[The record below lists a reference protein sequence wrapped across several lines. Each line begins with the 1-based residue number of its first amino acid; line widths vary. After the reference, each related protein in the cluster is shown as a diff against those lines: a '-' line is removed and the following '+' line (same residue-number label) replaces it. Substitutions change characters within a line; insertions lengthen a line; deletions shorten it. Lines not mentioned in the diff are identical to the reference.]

1 MLTQDNGAAPRNDIA
16 TLQRSAVDSCWAG
29 SLRQVCVRHGS
40 CMTASDSSHQSGSFA
55 HHSCNSVSAWINGA
69 KDDPSGDDFV
79 RLWQRYMNQVVHI
92 ATTQLSRSL
101 RRLVDGDDIANEVFV
116 ELSRGL
122 QDGRFARLVDRH
134 DLWQILVMLTERRAR
149 HWWRHE
155 GQSKRGGGLVIA
167 HELPSA
173 DGQEEQPFSQV
184 ADQGPTPRD
193 AALLAD
199 MLQNFLNAL
208 PDELFRRIAID
219 WLTGYTQPEIAA
231 RQGIGLGSVERKLRL
246 VRLHLDSLKAEETP

>member
-1 MLTQDNGAAPRNDIA
+1 
-16 TLQRSAVDSCWAG
+16 
-29 SLRQVCVRHGS
+29 
-40 CMTASDSSHQSGSFA
+40 MTESDSPNQSGSFS
-55 HHSCNSVSAWINGA
+55 HHSCNSVSAWITGA
-69 KDDPSGDDFV
+69 KDNPSGDDFV
-79 RLWQRYMNQVVHI
+79 RLWQRYMSEVVRI

-122 QDGRFARLVDRH
+122 QDGRFARLADRH

-155 GQSKRGGGLVIA
+155 GQTKRGGGLAPA
-167 HELPSA
+167 HGLPSA
-173 DGQEEQPFSQV
+173 DGEEELPFSQL

-199 MLQNFLNAL
+199 MLHNFLKVL
-208 PDELFRRIAID
+208 PDELFRRITVD

-231 RQGIGLGSVERKLRL
+231 RQGIGLGAVERKLRI
-246 VRLHLDSLKAEETP
+246 VRLHLDSLKAEENP